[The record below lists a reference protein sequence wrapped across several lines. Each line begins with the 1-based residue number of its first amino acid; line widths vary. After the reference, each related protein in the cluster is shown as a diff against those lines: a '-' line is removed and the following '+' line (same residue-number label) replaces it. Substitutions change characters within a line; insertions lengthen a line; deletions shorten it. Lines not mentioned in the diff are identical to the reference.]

1 MGSNAPVR
9 AIVVVGA
16 GLAALR
22 GAEAMRQAGY
32 TGSLTIIG
40 DEPYRPYDR
49 PPLSK
54 HVLTGH
60 ISADATTLP
69 SSLDCDVDW
78 RLGSPAARLDRAA
91 QVVHLTDGS
100 ALSYDRLLIATGS
113 RARPWPNPHEG
124 KLAGVHSLRG
134 RDDAVALR
142 EALVAGPKRVLVI
155 GGGLIGC
162 EVASACRQLGLPVTL
177 VQPGPAPLGRAL
189 GRYIGGIIGAMHKVR
204 GVELRLGAEVEWL
217 EDAGGRLVRA
227 HLADGTAI
235 EADVAVTALGAV
247 RNTEWL
253 VGSGLSFDAGGVDC
267 DADGHALDVDGRP
280 DLAIAAAGDVAR
292 FPHPL
297 YGGRRIA
304 VEHWGHAV
312 AQGVHAGRVLA
323 GDKPERGYAALPAFW
338 SGQAGVT
345 IKSVGLTDGADA
357 MTIAHGDPA
366 AGRFLALY
374 GRAGRC
380 IAAVSVDCGRWLPAY
395 AALIAENAPFPP
407 KGAATDRAGPLK
419 ILASGLT

>member
-1 MGSNAPVR
+1 MAQSRMSER
-9 AIVVVGA
+9 AVIVGA

-22 GAEAMRQAGY
+22 GAEAMRDAGFS
-32 TGSLTIIG
+32 GSLAIVG

-54 HVLTGH
+54 HVLTGQ
-60 ISADATTLP
+60 IAPDCTTLP
-69 SSLDCDVDW
+69 STLGRDVDW
-78 RLGSPAARLDRAA
+78 HLGSPAVRLDREARM
-91 QVVHLTDGS
+91 VHLADGHV
-100 ALSYDRLLIATGS
+100 LPYDRLLIATGT

-124 KLAGVHSLRG
+124 RLAGVFTLRG

-142 EALVAGPKRVLVI
+142 AALVSGPKRVLVI

-162 EVASACRQLGLPVTL
+162 EVASACRQLGVPVTL

-189 GRYIGGIIGAMHKVR
+189 GRYIGAIVGAMHQVR
-204 GVELRLGAEVEWL
+204 GVDLRLGGEVEWL
-217 EDAGGRLVRA
+217 EETGGQFVRA
-227 HLADGTAI
+227 HLTDGTTI
-235 EADVAVTALGAV
+235 EADVAVMALGTV

-253 VGSGLSFDAGGVDC
+253 DGSGLSFDAGGIDC
-267 DADGHALDVDGRP
+267 DADGYVLDADGRP
-280 DLAIAAAGDVAR
+280 DLTIAAAGDVAR

-304 VEHWGHAV
+304 VEHWGYAV
-312 AQGVHAGRVLA
+312 AQGTHAGRLLA
-323 GDKPERGYAALPAFW
+323 GVKPARSYAAIPAFW

-345 IKSVGLTDGADA
+345 IKSVGLADGADA

-366 AGRFLALY
+366 SGRFLALY
-374 GRAGRC
+374 GQAGRC

-395 AALIAENAPFPP
+395 AALIAEGASFPP
-407 KGAATDRAGPLK
+407 KGAATDRAGPLE
-419 ILASGLT
+419 ILAPGLS